1 MIHNDITKVNQTLPQ
16 LLLLYMKNYVVI
28 GGTSGIGASLVE
40 LLSAENNV
48 WFTGTRDPQSLD
60 QVPSTIDH
68 VPCTMYQRLD
78 LTADNPDFSWLPDTI
93 HGIAYCVGAIAL
105 KPFHRI
111 KPQEFI
117 DDYNKQTLG
126 AIKTLQAAHN
136 ALKNAENSSVV
147 LFSTVAVQTGFP
159 FHTLVSSSKGAIEG
173 LTRALAA
180 EWAPK
185 VRINAIAPSI
195 TQTPLAGNLLNSP
208 EKIEANAARHPLKK
222 IGQPQD
228 IAKLAQF
235 LLSED
240 SSWIT
245 GQVHHIDGGIS
256 NIKI

>member
-1 MIHNDITKVNQTLPQ
+1 
-16 LLLLYMKNYVVI
+16 MKNYVVI

-60 QVPSTIDH
+60 HRYPSPDTRHLTPD
-68 VPCTMYQRLD
+68 YQKLD
-78 LTADNPDFSWLPDTI
+78 LTSDNPDFSWLPDTI

-235 LLSED
+235 LLSDD

>member
-1 MIHNDITKVNQTLPQ
+1 MQILKKLNQTPFK
-16 LLLLYMKNYVVI
+16 LLVFQMKNYVVI
-28 GGTSGIGASLVE
+28 GGTSGIGQALVE
-40 LLSAENNV
+40 LLSRDNQVWYTGRNPQAPQNPNCHAIALDVTQEN
-48 WFTGTRDPQSLD
+48 L
-60 QVPSTIDH
+60 
-68 VPCTMYQRLD
+68 
-78 LTADNPDFSWLPDTI
+78 DFSWLPDTV

-111 KPQEFI
+111 KPQEFV
-117 DDYNKQTLG
+117 DDFQKQSLG
-126 AIKTLQAAHN
+126 AVKTLQAAFN
-136 ALKNAENSSVV
+136 SLKNAENASVV

-185 VRINAIAPSI
+185 VRVNAIAPSI
-195 TQTPLAGNLLNSP
+195 TQTPLAGSLLNSP
-208 EKIEANAARHPLKK
+208 EKIEANASRHPLKK
-222 IGQPQD
+222 IGQPHD

-245 GQVHHIDGGIS
+245 GQIHHIDGGIS

>member
-1 MIHNDITKVNQTLPQ
+1 MLKKLNQTPFK
-16 LLLLYMKNYVVI
+16 LLVFQMKNYVVI
-28 GGTSGIGASLVE
+28 GGTSGIGQALVE
-40 LLSAENNV
+40 LLSRDNQV
-48 WFTGTRDPQSLD
+48 WYTGRSPQEPQNPNSYAIALD
-60 QVPSTIDH
+60 VTQE
-68 VPCTMYQRLD
+68 D
-78 LTADNPDFSWLPDTI
+78 LDFSWLPDTV

-111 KPQEFI
+111 KPQEFV
-117 DDYNKQTLG
+117 DDFQKQSLG
-126 AIKTLQAAHN
+126 AVKTLQAAYN
-136 ALKNAENSSVV
+136 SLKNAENASVV

-185 VRINAIAPSI
+185 VRVNAIAPSI
-195 TQTPLAGNLLNSP
+195 TQTPLAGTLLNSP
-208 EKIEANAARHPLKK
+208 EKIEANASRHPLKK

-245 GQVHHIDGGIS
+245 GQIHHIDGGIS

>member
-1 MIHNDITKVNQTLPQ
+1 MQILKKLNQTPFK
-16 LLLLYMKNYVVI
+16 LLVFQMKNYVVI
-28 GGTSGIGASLVE
+28 GGTSGIGQALVE
-40 LLSAENNV
+40 LLSRDNQV
-48 WFTGTRDPQSLD
+48 WYTGRSPQEPQNPNCHAIALD
-60 QVPSTIDH
+60 VTQE
-68 VPCTMYQRLD
+68 D
-78 LTADNPDFSWLPDTI
+78 LDFSWLPDTV

-111 KPQEFI
+111 KPQEFV
-117 DDYNKQTLG
+117 DDFQKQSLG
-126 AIKTLQAAHN
+126 AVKTLQAAFN
-136 ALKNAENSSVV
+136 SLKNAENASVV

-185 VRINAIAPSI
+185 VRVNAIAPSI
-195 TQTPLAGNLLNSP
+195 TQTPLAGSLLNSP
-208 EKIEANAARHPLKK
+208 EKIEANASRHPLKK
-222 IGQPQD
+222 IGQPHD

-245 GQVHHIDGGIS
+245 GQIHHIDGGIS

>member
-1 MIHNDITKVNQTLPQ
+1 
-16 LLLLYMKNYVVI
+16 MKNYVVI

-60 QVPSTIDH
+60 H
-68 VPCTMYQRLD
+68 VPGTIYQKID

>member
-1 MIHNDITKVNQTLPQ
+1 VQILKKLNQTPFK
-16 LLLLYMKNYVVI
+16 LLVFQMKNYVVI
-28 GGTSGIGASLVE
+28 GGTSGIGQALVE
-40 LLSAENNV
+40 LLSRDNQV
-48 WFTGTRDPQSLD
+48 WYTGRNPQEPQNPNCHAIALD
-60 QVPSTIDH
+60 VTQE
-68 VPCTMYQRLD
+68 D
-78 LTADNPDFSWLPDTI
+78 LDFSWLPDTV

-111 KPQEFI
+111 KPQEFV
-117 DDYNKQTLG
+117 DDFQKQSLG
-126 AIKTLQAAHN
+126 AVKTLQAAFN
-136 ALKNAENSSVV
+136 SLKNAENASVV

-185 VRINAIAPSI
+185 VRVNAIAPSI
-195 TQTPLAGNLLNSP
+195 TQTPLAGSLLNSP
-208 EKIEANAARHPLKK
+208 EKIEANASRHPLKK
-222 IGQPQD
+222 IGQPHD

-245 GQVHHIDGGIS
+245 GQIHHIDGGIS
-256 NIKI
+256 NIKV

>member
-1 MIHNDITKVNQTLPQ
+1 MLKKLNQTPFK
-16 LLLLYMKNYVVI
+16 LLVFQMKNYVVI
-28 GGTSGIGASLVE
+28 GGTSGIGQALVE
-40 LLSAENNV
+40 LLSRDNQV
-48 WFTGTRDPQSLD
+48 WYTGRSPQEPQNPNSHAIALD
-60 QVPSTIDH
+60 VTQE
-68 VPCTMYQRLD
+68 D
-78 LTADNPDFSWLPDTI
+78 LDFSWLPDTV

-111 KPQEFI
+111 KPQEFV
-117 DDYNKQTLG
+117 DDFQKQSLG
-126 AIKTLQAAHN
+126 AVKTLQAAYN
-136 ALKNAENSSVV
+136 SLKNAENASVV

-159 FHTLVSSSKGAIEG
+159 FHALVSSSKGAIEG

-185 VRINAIAPSI
+185 VRVNAIAPSI
-195 TQTPLAGNLLNSP
+195 TQTPLAGSLLNSP
-208 EKIEANAARHPLKK
+208 EKIEANASRHPLKK

-245 GQVHHIDGGIS
+245 GQIHHIDGGIS

>member
-1 MIHNDITKVNQTLPQ
+1 
-16 LLLLYMKNYVVI
+16 MKNYVVI

-60 QVPSTIDH
+60 HRHPSPDTRHLTPDTRH
-68 VPCTMYQRLD
+68 LTPDYQKLD

-126 AIKTLQAAHN
+126 AIKTLQAAYN

-173 LTRALAA
+173 LIRALAA

>member
-1 MIHNDITKVNQTLPQ
+1 
-16 LLLLYMKNYVVI
+16 MKNYVVI

-60 QVPSTIDH
+60 HRHPSPDTRPLTP
-68 VPCTMYQRLD
+68 VYQKLD
-78 LTADNPDFSWLPDTI
+78 LTSDNPDFSWLPDTI

-235 LLSED
+235 LLSDD

>member
-1 MIHNDITKVNQTLPQ
+1 MQILKKLNQTPFK
-16 LLLLYMKNYVVI
+16 LLVFQMKNYVVI
-28 GGTSGIGASLVE
+28 GGTSGIGQALVE
-40 LLSAENNV
+40 LLSRDNQV
-48 WFTGTRDPQSLD
+48 WYTGRNPQEPQNPNCHAIALD
-60 QVPSTIDH
+60 VTQE
-68 VPCTMYQRLD
+68 D
-78 LTADNPDFSWLPDTI
+78 LDFSWLPDTV

-111 KPQEFI
+111 KPQEFV
-117 DDYNKQTLG
+117 DDFQKQSLG
-126 AIKTLQAAHN
+126 AVKTLQAAFN
-136 ALKNAENSSVV
+136 SLKNAENASVV

-185 VRINAIAPSI
+185 VRVNAIAPSI
-195 TQTPLAGNLLNSP
+195 TQTPLAGSLLNSP
-208 EKIEANAARHPLKK
+208 EKIEANASRHPLKK
-222 IGQPQD
+222 IGQPHD

-245 GQVHHIDGGIS
+245 GQIHHIDGGIS

>member
-1 MIHNDITKVNQTLPQ
+1 MQILKKLNQTPFK
-16 LLLLYMKNYVVI
+16 LLVFQMKNYVVI
-28 GGTSGIGASLVE
+28 GGTSGIGQALVE
-40 LLSAENNV
+40 LLSRDNQV
-48 WFTGTRDPQSLD
+48 WYTGRSPQESSNPNSHAIALD
-60 QVPSTIDH
+60 VTQE
-68 VPCTMYQRLD
+68 D
-78 LTADNPDFSWLPDTI
+78 LDFSWLPDTV

-111 KPQEFI
+111 KPQEFV
-117 DDYNKQTLG
+117 DDFQKQSLG
-126 AIKTLQAAHN
+126 AVKTLQAAYN
-136 ALKNAENSSVV
+136 SLKNAENASVV

-185 VRINAIAPSI
+185 VRVNAIAPSI
-195 TQTPLAGNLLNSP
+195 TQTPLAGTLLNSP
-208 EKIEANAARHPLKK
+208 EKIEANASRHPLKK

-245 GQVHHIDGGIS
+245 GQIHHIDGGIS